1 MLSLNRLNSQ
11 LCLAH
16 AFPIAAI
23 AWHSLKAVIYPY
35 SPSQFW
41 FYEPRSPVGWVWTGD
56 LPSYPPFRDG
66 SVPSPCNSHAAITC
80 IYLVW
85 HYFRTEFMWLDGI
98 VAPSGQC
105 MALNIRQYDDESLD
119 TWGSFFFRL
128 TRLGWWWPLGDF
140 VECDYS
146 LTAAQHVVFGTTMII
161 LKSKNGFKHQKT
173 KICLHGW

>member
-1 MLSLNRLNSQ
+1 MVCHKFGLVFEYVFWMLSLNRLNSQ

-56 LPSYPPFRDG
+56 LSSYPPCRDG

-85 HYFRTEFMWLDGI
+85 HYFRTGFMWLDGI

-119 TWGSFFFRL
+119 TWGSFFFQANPARL
-128 TRLGWWWPLGDF
+128 MMTIGWFCGMRLFINSSSTCCVWHHNDHF
-140 VECDYS
+140 EE
-146 LTAAQHVVFGTTMII
+146 
-161 LKSKNGFKHQKT
+161 
-173 KICLHGW
+173 